1 MSCAIC
7 EDVAGQSVDKIV
19 FFLNGKRTPLTNVLL
34 CPECGYVWLSPKIDS
49 EELDRHYREQ
59 GRIPTETIAYKEQ
72 AKFIAKFTKPEMR
85 VLDIGS
91 FDGRLLDLLAK
102 GGASQTN
109 CVEPDTKYSGEGYFR
124 TVEDAVE
131 VAGENSYDLIT
142 MGHVFEH
149 VQDPIAVLKACKY
162 LLVPGGA
169 LFIEV
174 PNLEEPQVQVVPY
187 WTPFHQSYFT
197 PSTLAYMLEVAG
209 FAVKGVEF
217 TGYRAVRMFAR
228 NFTNPE
234 VNQGDVPPVM
244 PSRAGVNTYHV
255 LRTRLLEGLRDR
267 LSWLEHEDIVIFG
280 AGDHT
285 RWLFRFFP
293 DLYKNT
299 SCILDSSPDKIGTT
313 FMGLP
318 VEHPDDCPD
327 EADRIIIS
335 SYDTQD
341 EMATIVGKRA
351 MQLYEDVR
359 AYDVWLRKD
368 NA

>member
-1 MSCAIC
+1 MNCVIC
-7 EDVAGQSVDKIV
+7 ENVEGKLVEHMT
-19 FFLNGKRTPLTNVLL
+19 FFLNDKHTPLTGVRH
-34 CPECGYVWLSPKIDS
+34 CPECGYVWLSPKIS
-49 EELDRHYREQ
+49 ANELDEHYKTQERW
-59 GRIPTETIAYKEQ
+59 ITKTVAYKEQ
-72 AKFIAKFTKPEMR
+72 RDFVKKFTKPSMR

-91 FDGRLLDLLAK
+91 FDGRLLDWLEK
-102 GGASQTN
+102 DGATQTN
-109 CVEPDTKYSGEGYFR
+109 CVEPDNKYTGEGFR
-124 TVEDAVE
+124 TLDDAVN

-149 VQDPIAVLKACKY
+149 LQNPIEVLKACKF
-162 LLVPGGA
+162 LLAPGGA

-197 PSTLAYMLEVAG
+197 SNTLTYMLEKAG
-209 FAVKGVEF
+209 FVVKGIEF
-217 TGYRAVRMFAR
+217 TGYRAVRMLAR

-234 VNQGDVPPVM
+234 ENQGAVPPAL
-244 PSRAGVNTYHV
+244 PSLLGIATYHTQRAQM
-255 LRTRLLEGLRDR
+255 LAEMRDR
-267 LSWLEHEDIVIFG
+267 LSWLEHEDIVVFG

-293 DLYKNT
+293 DLLRNT
-299 SCILDSSPDKIGTT
+299 SCILDSSPGKIGTM
-313 FMGLP
+313 FMGLQ
-318 VEHPDDCPD
+318 VVHPDDCPT

-351 MQLYEDVR
+351 LQLYEDVR
-359 AYDVWLRKD
+359 AYDVWLGED
-368 NA
+368 NV

>member
-1 MSCAIC
+1 MNCVIC
-7 EDVAGQSVDKIV
+7 ESVAGDKIDQMT
-19 FFLNGKRTPLTNVLL
+19 FFLNGKHTPSTDILH
-34 CPECGYVWLSPKIDS
+34 CPECGYVWLSPKISAD
-49 EELDRHYREQ
+49 ELDKYYATQERW
-59 GRIPTETIAYKEQ
+59 ITETTAYEEQ
-72 AKFIAKFTKPEMR
+72 AKFIKKFTKPGMR

-91 FDGRLLDLLAK
+91 FDRRLINLLAK
-102 GGASQTN
+102 AGAAQTN
-109 CVEPDTKYSGEGYFR
+109 CVEPDKTYTGEGFR
-124 TVEDAVE
+124 TLEDAVD
-131 VAGENSYDLIT
+131 VAGENSFDLIT

-149 VQDPIAVLKACKY
+149 VQNPMEVLEACK
-162 LLVPGGA
+162 LLLAPGGA

-197 PSTLAYMLEVAG
+197 SNTLTYMLEKAG
-209 FAVKGVEF
+209 FIVKGVEF
-217 TGYRAVRMFAR
+217 TGYQAVRMLAR
-228 NFTNPE
+228 NFTHPE
-234 VNQGDVPPVM
+234 ENQGTVPPAL
-244 PSRAGVNTYHV
+244 PSWAGITRYHARRA
-255 LRTRLLEGLRDR
+255 RMIDELRDR
-267 LSWLEHEDIVIFG
+267 LSWLEHENIVIFG

-293 DLYKNT
+293 DLLRNT
-299 SCILDSSPDKIGTT
+299 SCILDSNPGKIGTM

-318 VEHPDDCPD
+318 VEHPDDCPI

-351 MQLYEDVR
+351 LQLYEDVR
-359 AYDVWLRKD
+359 AYDVWLGED